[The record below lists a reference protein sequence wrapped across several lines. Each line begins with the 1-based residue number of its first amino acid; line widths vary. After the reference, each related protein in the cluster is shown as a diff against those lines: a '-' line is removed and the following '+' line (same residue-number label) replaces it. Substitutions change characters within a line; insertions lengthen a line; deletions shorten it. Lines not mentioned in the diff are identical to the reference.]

1 MHLLCRGHVV
11 PFDII
16 HQRAPRLRTLSCLP
30 PCRLHTC
37 PTCTH
42 AILAL
47 CNTAKQW
54 MNHMVIC
61 EASYALGFTMVT
73 PACTQSCAHTQ
84 GLQEPGKTRTTVQPS
99 ITCSSYHFPCFVL
112 QLCLRHPPRNRNKAT
127 ETATACSAVQN
138 SSGAPQAFLHPS
150 IIHKGTERT
159 RLSRQHPPQHVVL
172 QALNGHVFLGN
183 IASGIQ
189 ALQVS
194 KQMLTL
200 ATPPAAC
207 DATGT
212 GRVCLF
218 RQHRHSRGGG
228 HERLCQR
235 GEHCGT
241 QGHQGGHPHPAGAG
255 EQGAQ
260 HQHGSGAG

>member
-1 MHLLCRGHVV
+1 MSAKFVGVLGFSRLCLAGLVWQARNYWHRAKPVASSRSTHGICGHTQGCQPLWLYAALTNCQTHVAFCRGAQDNGEYAKAFWLCAECCKSMEDVASLKVAQHLNSTINQLYEETIQRLEGALQSVCNDFHADQYVKVRHCMHLLCRGHVV

-84 GLQEPGKTRTTVQPS
+84 GLHQPGKTQTTVQPS
-99 ITCSSYHFPCFVL
+99 ST
-112 QLCLRHPPRNRNKAT
+112 
-127 ETATACSAVQN
+127 
-138 SSGAPQAFLHPS
+138 
-150 IIHKGTERT
+150 
-159 RLSRQHPPQHVVL
+159 
-172 QALNGHVFLGN
+172 
-183 IASGIQ
+183 
-189 ALQVS
+189 
-194 KQMLTL
+194 
-200 ATPPAAC
+200 
-207 DATGT
+207 
-212 GRVCLF
+212 
-218 RQHRHSRGGG
+218 
-228 HERLCQR
+228 
-235 GEHCGT
+235 
-241 QGHQGGHPHPAGAG
+241 
-255 EQGAQ
+255 
-260 HQHGSGAG
+260 